1 MKSLLIGLV
10 MGIVLV
16 IGCSGVP
23 AENRNSV
30 PSKCI
35 FRVNPDRVGEV
46 HVFTYNGSDY
56 MVATNGYKGGISI
69 IQIRK

>member
-23 AENRNSV
+23 AENRNRV
-30 PSKCI
+30 PGKCI
-35 FRVNPDRVGEV
+35 YTIIPNRVGEV

>member
-1 MKSLLIGLV
+1 

-23 AENRNSV
+23 AENRNIGQG
-30 PSKCI
+30 KCI
-35 FRVNPDRVGEV
+35 YTIGPNRRGEV
-46 HVFTYNGSDY
+46 YVFTYEGNEY
-56 MVATNGYKGGISI
+56 MVATNGYQGGISI

>member
-23 AENRNSV
+23 AENRSSV
-30 PSKCI
+30 PGKYIYTISPNQK
-35 FRVNPDRVGEV
+35 VKV
-46 HVFTYNGSDY
+46 HVFTYEGNDY

>member
-1 MKSLLIGLV
+1 MKSLLIGLI

-23 AENRNSV
+23 AENGNVSG
-30 PSKCI
+30 KCI
-35 FRVNPDRVGEV
+35 YTISPNQKVKV
-46 HVFTYNGSDY
+46 HVFTYEGNDY